1 MDIVAD
7 VQGLI
12 GKYGLVAV
20 RGQVEKVCKETY
32 EELKKI
38 YCGDCENRE
47 EVILEPKVVKR
58 VIRRPKVG
66 VVPEVCMVAD
76 DVCEVRRQAEEVVRE
91 EVVVCEETCDEVVDR
106 EVGHEEE
113 SQQEDV
119 KPIKKYVKKTD
130 EELKQI
136 KANHRAAVLKKYQ
149 EHREK
154 GIDPHSF
161 LNKENLEKWLG
172 MGLSYQRIAREHVGI
187 HENIISSVARAM
199 GLKSAMSGLFPA
211 RRF

>member
-1 MDIVAD
+1 MNLSIETD
-7 VQGLI
+7 VQALI

-20 RGQVEKVCKETY
+20 RGQVEKVCRETY

-38 YCGDCENRE
+38 YCENYCKD
-47 EVILEPKVVKR
+47 VALEPKVVKR
-58 VIRRPKVG
+58 IIRRPKVE

-76 DVCEVRRQAEEVVRE
+76 DVCEGDHDGVNHDSERICVNRDQKDDQEDEQEEVK
-91 EVVVCEETCDEVVDR
+91 T
-106 EVGHEEE
+106 
-113 SQQEDV
+113 
-119 KPIKKYVKKTD
+119 IKKYVKKTD

-136 KANHRAAVLKKYQ
+136 KANHRATVLKKYK
-149 EHREK
+149 EHKEK
-154 GIDPHSF
+154 GIDPHSL

-172 MGLSYQRIAREHVGI
+172 LGLSYQKIARDHVGI

-211 RRF
+211 KRF